1 MQRKHGQNCFYDCDF
16 VNRFVDRRILRAACG
31 RSFLSQQRYEIGE
44 PMQNKHKPIF
54 FQRCTSQ
61 DNLAAYE
68 ALGES
73 PSNKLLSVLV
83 NARHP
88 IIYSPE
94 ARKAFEELPHLYFG
108 LR

>member
-1 MQRKHGQNCFYDCDF
+1 MAGRFFLNEHMKLANSCKTKH
-16 VNRFVDRRILRAACG
+16 
-31 RSFLSQQRYEIGE
+31 E
-44 PMQNKHKPIF
+44 PFF
-54 FQRCTSQ
+54 FQRSTSQ
-61 DNLAAYE
+61 DNLAACE